1 MTNDEA
7 LAILAVKRNA
17 VNAAINGVNLY
28 RQQQANWLASYKTTE
43 MNATKAHAAI
53 VGADIDAWDG
63 SDPAEEE

>member
-7 LAILAVKRNA
+7 LQILNVKRAA

-28 RQQQANWLASYKTTE
+28 RQQQDNWLAAYKTTE
-43 MNATKAHAAI
+43 MNATKARATE

-63 SDPAEEE
+63 SDPAPE

>member
-7 LAILAVKRNA
+7 LALLNVKRSA

-28 RQQQANWLASYKTTE
+28 RQQKENWLAAYKTTE
-43 MNATKAHAAI
+43 MNATKANATI

-63 SDPAEEE
+63 TDPAAEE